1 MGRGARGCPSHQDK
15 HQRCRILDL
24 NISLCCFHLQPL
36 RAGEVWD
43 ALKLHAPCTK
53 EVLQGKERS
62 RGRRRREQ
70 RKKKKGGCTKL
81 ITTSCPSRDGG
92 IPDACLH
99 PQSHVNGKNSPGL
112 DRPGPHVT
120 QSGQAPSSPKQLPQL
135 MQSTSRELK
144 RAGAEFSIAEAT
156 RC

>member
-92 IPDACLH
+92 IPDAMSA
-99 PQSHVNGKNSPGL
+99 PPKPFQQKKFPGA
-112 DRPGPHVT
+112 RQTWTTCYTVWPG
-120 QSGQAPSSPKQLPQL
+120 SILPKTTATAYAKHITGAK
-135 MQSTSRELK
+135 MSR
-144 RAGAEFSIAEAT
+144 S
-156 RC
+156 